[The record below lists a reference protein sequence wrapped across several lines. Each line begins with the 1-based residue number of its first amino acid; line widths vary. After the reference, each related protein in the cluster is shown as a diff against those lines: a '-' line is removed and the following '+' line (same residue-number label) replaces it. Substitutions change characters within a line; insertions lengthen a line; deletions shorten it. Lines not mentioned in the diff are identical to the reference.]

1 MRSRILHHLE
11 AILKIGSIA
20 EVSRQ
25 YFIAQPSLSQFVK
38 RLEEEHRITIFDR
51 SQSPWVL
58 TPEGRYFLETERR
71 IDAIRREREQYLED
85 LQGGAAGELLIGST
99 PYRSETILSRILP
112 EFARRFPKIQLRIT
126 EGTTKGI
133 ADAVAS
139 GAVDCGFVVSPMVT
153 SELDSVVVTHEAVW
167 VALPLTH
174 PLARNQPHPVQ
185 FPLPEISF
193 ALLRDTPFIIMK
205 PGQAF
210 HNYFESLCRKFSIE
224 PRVTLETQ
232 SITTVPALVAAGV
245 GAALVPETIKE
256 QLLSLPLA
264 LFSLGSE
271 LHESRLC
278 LVKKHGRYVSTPTK
292 LFYRTVTEV
301 LNLPE
306 DEQKDAEWL

>member
-11 AILKIGSIA
+11 AILKTGSIA
-20 EVSRQ
+20 EASRQ

-139 GAVDCGFVVSPMVT
+139 VPRTAV
-153 SELDSVVVTHEAVW
+153 
-167 VALPLTH
+167 
-174 PLARNQPHPVQ
+174 
-185 FPLPEISF
+185 
-193 ALLRDTPFIIMK
+193 LLCHR
-205 PGQAF
+205 
-210 HNYFESLCRKFSIE
+210 
-224 PRVTLETQ
+224 
-232 SITTVPALVAAGV
+232 
-245 GAALVPETIKE
+245 
-256 QLLSLPLA
+256 
-264 LFSLGSE
+264 
-271 LHESRLC
+271 
-278 LVKKHGRYVSTPTK
+278 
-292 LFYRTVTEV
+292 
-301 LNLPE
+301 
-306 DEQKDAEWL
+306 W